1 MATMCHSRRALMEI
15 PAPQPK
21 IAARLRRSYLEVLS
35 SRITPFSTTSR
46 GRNLTSNSK
55 RGHSL
60 DPAIYRTGSSRSEA
74 QSERMEDNQTPLSNQ
89 QLVQL
94 IRSFILVE
102 QGQRQEPRALTTDLK
117 PIQED
122 LHLKKTNVYRSIPYS
137 RLGSNRDAHCY
148 RKAYPHLVVFKVSC
162 QEWGQLLLQNEEWES
177 TLEHALV
184 AWRYTSELPQWDTSS
199 HNSVREQ
206 CYIMLA
212 AHCITALQHYCPDPS
227 KAIELHRRFKMAQ
240 LHSQLIYPCIQE
252 LERSLSEAQVC
263 SMNTR

>member
-21 IAARLRRSYLEVLS
+21 IAARMRRSYLEVLS
-35 SRITPFSTTSR
+35 SRIAPFSTTSR

-55 RGHSL
+55 L
-60 DPAIYRTGSSRSEA
+60 DPAIYRTVSSRSEA
-74 QSERMEDNQTPLSNQ
+74 QSERMEDDQTPLSNQ

-117 PIQED
+117 PLQED

-177 TLEHALV
+177 ALEHALV

-199 HNSVREQ
+199 HNLVREQ
-206 CYIMLA
+206 CYSMLA

-240 LHSQLIYPCIQE
+240 LHSQLISPCIQE
-252 LERSLSEAQVC
+252 LERSLGEAQVC
-263 SMNTR
+263 SMNTH

>member
-1 MATMCHSRRALMEI
+1 
-15 PAPQPK
+15 
-21 IAARLRRSYLEVLS
+21 
-35 SRITPFSTTSR
+35 
-46 GRNLTSNSK
+46 
-55 RGHSL
+55 
-60 DPAIYRTGSSRSEA
+60 
-74 QSERMEDNQTPLSNQ
+74 MEDNQTPLSNQ

-117 PIQED
+117 PLQED

-252 LERSLSEAQVC
+252 LERSLGEAQVC